1 MATATRVTGNTE
13 GDGDKSDGD
22 NEKGC
27 GRATAPAPKRA
38 VAAATRAA
46 GDEEGDGEG
55 GESDGDAYEES
66 LSHLSHAIDVVVI
79 IPSLPS

>member
-1 MATATRVTGNTE
+1 
-13 GDGDKSDGD
+13 
-22 NEKGC
+22 
-27 GRATAPAPKRA
+27 

-66 LSHLSHAIDVVVI
+66 LSHLSHAINVVVI